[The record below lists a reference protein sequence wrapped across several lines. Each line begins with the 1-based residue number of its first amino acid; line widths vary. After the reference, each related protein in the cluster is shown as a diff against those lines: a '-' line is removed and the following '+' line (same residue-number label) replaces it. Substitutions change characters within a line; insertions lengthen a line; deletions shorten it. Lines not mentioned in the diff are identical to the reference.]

1 MLHVP
6 IVDAHLHLWDP
17 QHFRM
22 AWLDGNEVLDR
33 RYDVSEYRVHVRD
46 LPIDSM
52 VYLQVEVEP
61 PYALLEARWAANHA
75 TRDPRIQGIVPWAPL
90 EYGERARTFLAALV
104 EIGPLVKGVRRI
116 IQFESDL
123 DFCLRPEFV
132 RGVQLL
138 PEYGLSFDICINYRQ
153 LTNTIE
159 MVRRCPDT
167 DFILDHI
174 GKPNIKGGVLD
185 PWRADIRE
193 LASFPN
199 VMCKLSGLITEADH
213 QNWTRDDLAPYVV
226 HVLDVFGE
234 DRVVFG
240 GDWPV
245 VLQATSY
252 RRWIETVDDL
262 SADLSEHAR
271 QKLWALNARRFYR
284 LGERLSVSE
293 PS

>member
-1 MLHVP
+1 MPHVP
-6 IVDAHLHLWDP
+6 IVDAHVHLWDP

-22 AWLDGNEVLDR
+22 TWLDGNEALDR
-33 RYDVSEYRVHVRD
+33 RYDASDYRAHTRD
-46 LPIDSM
+46 IPIEAM

-61 PYALLEARWAANHA
+61 PYALLEARWAEDQAM
-75 TRDPRIQGIVPWAPL
+75 RDPRIQGIVPWAPL

-104 EIGPLVKGVRRI
+104 EIGPLVKGIRRI

-138 PEYGLSFDICINYRQ
+138 PEYGLSFDLCINHRQ
-153 LTNTIE
+153 LANTIE
-159 MVRRCPDT
+159 LVRQCPDT
-167 DFILDHI
+167 SFILDHI
-174 GKPNIKGGVLD
+174 GKPNIQGHVLD
-185 PWRADIRE
+185 PWRDEIRE

-199 VMCKLSGLITEADH
+199 VMCKVSGLVTEADH
-213 QNWTRDDLAPYVV
+213 RSWTRDDLAPYVV

-245 VLQATSY
+245 VLQAASY
-252 RRWIETVDDL
+252 HRWIDTLDDL
-262 SADLSEHAR
+262 IAGLSEQAR
-271 QKLWALNARRFYR
+271 RKLWALNARRFYR
-284 LGERLSVSE
+284 LGELLSVSE
-293 PS
+293 PA